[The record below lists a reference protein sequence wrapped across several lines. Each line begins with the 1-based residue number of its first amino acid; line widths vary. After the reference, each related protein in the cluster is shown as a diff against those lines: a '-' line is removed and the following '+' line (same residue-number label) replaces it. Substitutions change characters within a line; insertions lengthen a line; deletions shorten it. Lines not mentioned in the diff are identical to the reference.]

1 MTKYFTKLRIIWA
14 KLDNFMPI
22 PICTCFV
29 KCSCSVNS
37 IISQRKCEDYAM
49 QFFRGLNDQYNNIRS
64 HVLLTEPLVHSS
76 RLSSSDGTQFTDIET
91 STYRRLIGKLI
102 YLINTR
108 PDIAFALNNLSQFI
122 SSPTNLH
129 QQVAFRLL
137 RYLKGNPG
145 NDIFFHNKNTLQ
157 LRGFSDSDWATCPE
171 TRKFVTGYS
180 IFLGDSLVSCKSK
193 KQQTISK
200 SSSEAEYRALTT
212 TTCEIQWLTYILQDL
227 GLPHIQPTTI
237 YRDNQ
242 SAIHIASNQVFH
254 EHTKHIEI
262 NCHIVR
268 DKIIVGLLKLLPISS
283 SMQIA
288 DILTKPLA
296 LAIYKELQSKLG
308 MRNIYS

>member
-1 MTKYFTKLRIIWA
+1 
-14 KLDNFMPI
+14 
-22 PICTCFV
+22 
-29 KCSCSVNS
+29 
-37 IISQRKCEDYAM
+37 
-49 QFFRGLNDQYNNIRS
+49 
-64 HVLLTEPLVHSS
+64 
-76 RLSSSDGTQFTDIET
+76 
-91 STYRRLIGKLI
+91 
-102 YLINTR
+102 
-108 PDIAFALNNLSQFI
+108 
-122 SSPTNLH
+122 
-129 QQVAFRLL
+129 
-137 RYLKGNPG
+137 LKGNPG